1 MDKTEKQNRRDE
13 LWSLLGEL
21 PDRARPVTAES
32 ADSGDHPLYSIE
44 HLVLDLNGLEKVP
57 AYFIK
62 PKAGKA
68 PYPVVLYNHAH
79 GGRYDVGRDE
89 LIRGGDALQKP
100 PYAEALAKMGVASL
114 AIDHW
119 AFGAR
124 STRTE
129 SELFKY
135 FLWSGRVLWGMM
147 VFDSVRAIDYLA
159 SRADVDKKRIATLG
173 MSMGSTMAWWLA
185 ALDTRISLCVDI
197 CCMTEFHAL
206 VRSRGLDGHSLYYYV
221 PSLLRLFTTGQ
232 INGLIAPRPHLCL
245 AGSRD
250 PLTPADGLRQ
260 VDKELRAV
268 YAEEKAQQAWKM
280 DVFDCGHQETREMR
294 SDALAWVKKWLKV

>member
-147 VFDSVRAIDYLA
+147 VFDSVRTIDYLA
-159 SRADVDKKRIATLG
+159 SRNDVDKKRIATLG

-185 ALDTRISLCVDI
+185 ALDTRIKVCVDI
-197 CCMTEFHAL
+197 CCLTDYQAL
-206 VRSRGLDGHSLYYYV
+206 IESRGLDEHGIYYYV
-221 PSLLRLFTTGQ
+221 PSLLKHFTTAQ
-232 INGLIAPRPHLCL
+232 INALIAPRAHLSI
-245 AGSRD
+245 AGIFDS
-250 PLTPADGLRQ
+250 LTQPKGLDR
-260 VDKELRAV
+260 VDHELREV
-268 YAEEKAQQAWKM
+268 YSSEGALERWKLLRYNVGHMETAAMRVEIM
-280 DVFDCGHQETREMR
+280 DFFRR
-294 SDALAWVKKWLKV
+294 WL